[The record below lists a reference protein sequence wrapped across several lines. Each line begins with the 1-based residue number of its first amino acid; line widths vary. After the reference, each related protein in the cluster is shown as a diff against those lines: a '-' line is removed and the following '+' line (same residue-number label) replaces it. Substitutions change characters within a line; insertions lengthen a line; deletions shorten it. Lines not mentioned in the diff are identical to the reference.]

1 MFGKGIRPERGLGI
15 NNLRVKHFNIY
26 RELHR
31 IAGNFYRWTKGV
43 DTSPHWR
50 IQKNYVLF
58 QRFLPDNE
66 FDTRITVI
74 GDRAFGFRRM
84 TRKSDFRASGSGI
97 IDYDIGKIDLRCV
110 DIAFRVSQQLGFQS
124 MAYDFLFT
132 EGNEPQFC
140 EISYTYLSR
149 AIWKCPGYWD
159 TKFNWHDGH
168 YWPEYLHLVDVL
180 RLPDLKAIDQL

>member
-1 MFGKGIRPERGLGI
+1 MFGKGILPERGLGI

-124 MAYDFLFT
+124 MAIYASHQRFQSQL
-132 EGNEPQFC
+132 GCLLRRSPA
-140 EISYTYLSR
+140 LL
-149 AIWKCPGYWD
+149 
-159 TKFNWHDGH
+159 KFVGSF
-168 YWPEYLHLVDVL
+168 VCAG
-180 RLPDLKAIDQL
+180 R